1 MRRRW
6 PQGRPPGGDICPDGA
21 GGDHEPKIMKKK
33 EIFFFQVVKIFLE
46 LFTGRVGVRLK
57 GWEELLGAWGLGKY
71 PQMAKNAQKRAKSHF
86 CHAQA
91 PPMGDSAA

>member
-1 MRRRW
+1 M
-6 PQGRPPGGDICPDGA
+6 
-21 GGDHEPKIMKKK
+21 
-33 EIFFFQVVKIFLE
+33 VKIFLE